1 MYVTMTPEATAP
13 PYSNAIV
20 EVELPLHNHAAL
32 EQLKQERDRLS
43 IEVAATGAAGIAT
56 SLAVSPIGL
65 FFFALAYPPT
75 IQIEKLTRII
85 NVMEELLTEFEPMGI
100 QIYPAMEAE
109 GENNAIDLFLRFPRQ
124 LHIFISIRSKGDA
137 KVSFHEDKKSLYVRR
152 EKKGKKDWNPCP
164 LTELNSYTTWLNR
177 QRLRFNMSSKEARNV
192 PLTKLLVLWE
202 PTKLEDHPQHLYLN
216 IGSVEVVGFRHRGL
230 AFVYQREDVTKFVA
244 ACLSKYPEPIPQK
257 Q

>member
-1 MYVTMTPEATAP
+1 MTPEATAP

-20 EVELPLHNHAAL
+20 EVELPRHNQAAIA
-32 EQLKQERDRLS
+32 QLKQERDRLS
-43 IEVAATGAAGIAT
+43 LEAAIEKTEEMPPPAEIAT
-56 SLAVSPIGL
+56 IDFPYAIV
-65 FFFALAYPPT
+65 YPAN
-75 IQIEKLTRII
+75 IRIEKLTRII
-85 NVMEELLTEFEPMGI
+85 DVMEEVLTNFEPMGI
-100 QIYPAMEAE
+100 QIYPSMEAE

-177 QRLRFNMSSKEARNV
+177 NRLRFNMSSKEARNV

-216 IGSVEVVGFRHRGL
+216 ISTVEVAGFRHRGL
-230 AFVYQREDVTKFVA
+230 AFVYQREDVMKFVT
-244 ACLSKYPEPIPQK
+244 ACLSKYSEIIPQK
-257 Q
+257 